1 MARGDVYY
9 PLHCYSLSHLV
20 PSLLTS
26 GSDMSS
32 LHLANIASS
41 QLRLIIYFIIGGSI
55 TALTTYFASVGK
67 GTLSA
72 FIVTLPL
79 LTALTF
85 ILIDADSG
93 KDVVLNYARGLLIF
107 TPPWIC
113 YVLVVMVGVERWGAF
128 KSVGLGIAVYVVLSY
143 FVRSL

>member
-1 MARGDVYY
+1 
-9 PLHCYSLSHLV
+9 
-20 PSLLTS
+20 
-26 GSDMSS
+26 MSS
-32 LHLANIASS
+32 LHLADIASS
-41 QLRLIIYFIIGGSI
+41 QWRLIIYFIIGGSV

-85 ILIDADSG
+85 ILIDAEGG

-107 TPPWIC
+107 TPPWIS
-113 YVLVVMVGVERWGAF
+113 YVLVVMVGVERWGVF
-128 KSVGLGIAVYVVLSY
+128 KSVGLGIAVYVTLSY
-143 FVRSL
+143 LVKSF

>member
-1 MARGDVYY
+1 VT
-9 PLHCYSLSHLV
+9 V
-20 PSLLTS
+20 
-26 GSDMSS
+26 
-32 LHLANIASS
+32 
-41 QLRLIIYFIIGGSI
+41 
-55 TALTTYFASVGK
+55 LTTYFASVGK

-85 ILIDADSG
+85 ILIDAEGG

-107 TPPWIC
+107 TPPWVC
-113 YVLVVMVGVERWGAF
+113 YVLVVLVGVERWGVF

>member
-1 MARGDVYY
+1 
-9 PLHCYSLSHLV
+9 
-20 PSLLTS
+20 
-26 GSDMSS
+26 MSS
-32 LHLANIASS
+32 LHLANIIASS
-41 QLRLIIYFIIGGSI
+41 QLRVIIYFIIGGSI

-79 LTALTF
+79 LTAFTF
-85 ILIDADSG
+85 ILIDAEG
-93 KDVVLNYARGLLIF
+93 GEDVVLNYSRGLLIF

-128 KSVGLGIAVYVVLSY
+128 KSVGLGIAVYVILSY
-143 FVRSL
+143 LVRSL